1 MCSKNKRFSFI
12 YILVFGGLSL
22 GCFSSCQKAIEEPTP
37 IVENPLDVS
46 TKSGMTAFYSFDGNW
61 QDVSGNQHHAIS
73 QAGNL
78 VVDRNGKANSALG
91 FSDSDKTPAIFP
103 GSMMKKGATYCFW
116 VNKSD
121 PLKQFSIWN
130 NTYTRPEKT
139 AGVTKDATYGIKI
152 YTLGIDNNYTI
163 EYKVG
168 FSPGIFIKMP
178 YTPNQWDFFTVSVIE
193 GTTSY
198 PFPTF
203 KVYRNGML
211 IYKQD
216 VDPTAINAPEVSE
229 TLKLGGDPQIYST
242 KAIEGKI
249 DDIGIWSRLLTD
261 DEIVRL
267 FLKK

>member
-1 MCSKNKRFSFI
+1 MMNNTNWFSFI
-12 YILVFGGLSL
+12 LILVFSGLSI
-22 GCFSSCQKAIEEPTP
+22 GFISSCQKSNVEPSP
-37 IVENPLDVS
+37 VVENPLDVS
-46 TKSGMTAFYSFDGNW
+46 TKNGMNAFYSFDGNW
-61 QDVSGNQHHAIS
+61 QDVSGNQHHSLS

-78 VVDRNGKANSALG
+78 VVDRNGKANSALS
-91 FSDSDKTPAIFP
+91 FDESDKTPAIFP
-103 GSMMKKGATYCFW
+103 GSLMKKGATYCFW
-116 VNKSD
+116 VYKSD
-121 PLKQFSIWN
+121 PLKQFCIWN

-168 FSPGIFIKMP
+168 FSPGIFIKIP
-178 YTPNQWDFFTVSVIE
+178 YTPNQWDFFVVSVIE
-193 GTTSY
+193 GTISY

-229 TLKLGGDPQIYST
+229 TLKLGGDPQFNST
-242 KAIEGKI
+242 KGVEGKI

-267 FLKK
+267 YFKK